1 MSRRGTGTRATH
13 QALPPA
19 MRDAVDEFATHLA
32 QVRNRSTHT
41 VRAYVADLVSLLDHA
56 VRMGCAE
63 PADLELGVLR
73 SWLAKQRTTGAAHS
87 SSARRA
93 AAARTF
99 SGWAHRS
106 GLLATDVAAP
116 LATPKT
122 RRELPAVLRADQAAA
137 LVEAPGGGTP
147 APVGAGLPVPRSATT
162 TTSPAVPPG
171 TTTTAPPATATT
183 TGPEEAATGPE
194 EAAAGPEEAAA
205 GPEEAAA
212 AGPEEEAA
220 TGPEE
225 AAAGPEEEAAAGP
238 VPPGTATAT
247 PPQAGAVTGAVL
259 LRDRALLEILYAT
272 GARISEVCGLDVPD
286 VDHERRVIRVL
297 GKGNRE
303 RTVPYGLPAQ
313 RAIDRWLAVG
323 RPELAGSASDRALFL
338 GARGGRLHPT
348 MARRIVAG
356 YARTAGLPP
365 TSPHGLRHS
374 AATHLLDGGADLRV
388 VQELL
393 GHASLASTQIYT
405 HVSMERLRAAYRQ
418 AHPRA

>member
-1 MSRRGTGTRATH
+1 MSRRGPGTRAIH

-19 MRDAVDEFATHLA
+19 MRDAVDEFAAHLA
-32 QVRNRSTHT
+32 QVRNRSEHT
-41 VRAYVADLVSLLDHA
+41 VRAYAADLVSLLDHA

-63 PADLELGVLR
+63 PADLDLGMLR
-73 SWLAKQRTTGAAHS
+73 SWLAKQRTTGAAQS

-106 GLLATDVAAP
+106 GLLTTDVAAP

-122 RRELPAVLRADQAAA
+122 RRDLPVVLRADQAAA
-137 LVEAPGGGTP
+137 LVEAPGTGRP
-147 APVGAGLPVPRSATT
+147 AALGNDGSSA
-162 TTSPAVPPG
+162 PG
-171 TTTTAPPATATT
+171 TSGFTTPGNGESPTPVSRGFHAPGNDGSSTSVSAGVPALS
-183 TGPEEAATGPE
+183 
-194 EAAAGPEEAAA
+194 
-205 GPEEAAA
+205 
-212 AGPEEEAA
+212 
-220 TGPEE
+220 
-225 AAAGPEEEAAAGP
+225 
-238 VPPGTATAT
+238 PGVS
-247 PPQAGAVTGAVL
+247 AVTEPIL
-259 LRDRALLEILYAT
+259 LRDRALLELLYAT
-272 GARISEVCGLDVPD
+272 GARISEVCGLDSTD

-313 RAIDRWLAVG
+313 RAIDQWLAIG
-323 RPELAGSASDRALFL
+323 RSELAGPTSERALFL

-356 YARTAGLPP
+356 YARAAGLPP

-374 AATHLLDGGADLRV
+374 AATHLLDGGADLRA

-393 GHASLASTQIYT
+393 GHSSLASTQIYT
-405 HVSMERLRAAYRQ
+405 HVSVERLRAAYRQ